1 MLFFFFNEAVPPFS
15 CFKKWYMGAHI
26 KKIRVLKALVLV
38 VLVMV
43 VSPKWRL
50 CVFANAEEEV
60 GSKSSDDTTTTTAT
74 KDDGEK
80 RRIFGG
86 IFSSWFWRDKNKLV
100 LLRSSESAESGVK
113 D

>member
-1 MLFFFFNEAVPPFS
+1 
-15 CFKKWYMGAHI
+15 MGAHI

-60 GSKSSDDTTTTTAT
+60 GLAKRIDPDIQGVAFNTPDDIDAFL
-74 KDDGEK
+74 K
-80 RRIFGG
+80 
-86 IFSSWFWRDKNKLV
+86 
-100 LLRSSESAESGVK
+100 
-113 D
+113 

>member
-1 MLFFFFNEAVPPFS
+1 
-15 CFKKWYMGAHI
+15 MGAHI

-60 GSKSSDDTTTTTAT
+60 GSKSSDDTTTTAT

-86 IFSSWFWRDKNKLV
+86 IFSSWF
-100 LLRSSESAESGVK
+100 SGGTKTNSYSFVRRK
-113 D
+113 VPRAV